1 MKKIV
6 EKKHRL
12 QRELYRG
19 QMIATFTICV
29 FNKQKIFTT
38 QEVFNQMERFL
49 LDSLKKF
56 DCGSLVYLFM
66 PEHCHITIEGCS
78 EEADLW
84 RCIVSFKQVS
94 GYWLAKH
101 SLFGRCGFQPAI
113 KWQKDFYDHILKKDE
128 DVKKHVLYI
137 LNNPVRKGI
146 VENWKDYP
154 YKGST
159 KFNFYEW

>member
-29 FNKQKIFTT
+29 LNKQKIFTT

-49 LDSLKKF
+49 LDSLKRF
-56 DCGSLVYLFM
+56 NCECLVYLFM
-66 PEHCHITIEGCS
+66 PEHSHITIEGCS

-94 GYWLAKH
+94 DYWLAKH
-101 SLFGRCGFQPAI
+101 SLFSRCGF
-113 KWQKDFYDHILKKDE
+113 HLR
-128 DVKKHVLYI
+128 
-137 LNNPVRKGI
+137 LNGRKI
-146 VENWKDYP
+146 FM
-154 YKGST
+154 T
-159 KFNFYEW
+159 IF